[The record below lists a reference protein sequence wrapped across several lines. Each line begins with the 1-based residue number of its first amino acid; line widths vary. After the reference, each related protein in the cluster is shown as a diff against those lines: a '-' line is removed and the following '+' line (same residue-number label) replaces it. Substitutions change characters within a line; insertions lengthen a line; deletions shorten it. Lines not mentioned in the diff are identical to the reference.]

1 MTTPNTSKSNENK
14 RAVVLLSGGLDSATA
29 LAVARTEGFAP
40 FAMTF
45 RYGQRHSAEI
55 DAATRVAVA
64 QRVEKHLV
72 VDIDLRQWGGS
83 ALTGDDA
90 VPKDRDVVSASD
102 EIPVTYV
109 PARNTIFLSFALAW
123 AETLHATDIFIGVN
137 ALDYSGY
144 PDCRPEYIAAF
155 EQMANLATRAGVE
168 GASRIVIHAPLQNLT
183 KAGIIRLG
191 NSLGVDYSL
200 TTSCY
205 DPVVDG
211 AACGRCDAC
220 QLRLRGFAETGV
232 SDPVAYTSSTVKQ

>member
-1 MTTPNTSKSNENK
+1 MPSSHTPK
-14 RAVVLLSGGLDSATA
+14 RAIVLLSGGLDSATA
-29 LAVARTEGFAP
+29 LAVARREGFEP
-40 FAMTF
+40 YAMTF

-55 DAATRVAVA
+55 EAARRVAAAQGVA
-64 QRVEKHLV
+64 RHLV

-90 VPKDRDVVSASD
+90 VPKDRDVVTPSD

-123 AETLHATDIFIGVN
+123 AETLNATDIFIGVN

-155 EQMANLATRAGVE
+155 EAMANLATRAGVE
-168 GASRIVIHAPLQNLT
+168 GTSRLVIHAPLQQLT
-183 KAGIIRLG
+183 KADIVRLG
-191 NSLGVDYSL
+191 QTLSVDYSL

-205 DPVVDG
+205 DPAPDG
-211 AACGRCDAC
+211 TSCGHCDAC
-220 QLRLRGFAETGV
+220 QLRLKGFAEAGSV
-232 SDPVAYTSSTVKQ
+232 DPVAYAKAP